1 MIQIYAPGN
10 RNYSRNGD
18 AVLHPSQ
25 CDVEMNLKG
34 DWQLTLENPADENM
48 NLITKEAVIKC
59 DTPIGKDQRFRI
71 YDYEKSEDGVSAK
84 ARPVFFDAAKDAFI
98 LDKRPTNKTGKAAL
112 DIIMEGTGYTGETDI
127 TDINTAYYIRKN
139 LIEALNGEDENS
151 FINRWGGE
159 PIYQN
164 EHLIMNKK
172 YGSDKGARATFGNN
186 LQSISET
193 VNMDGV
199 VTRII
204 PMSYNGHM
212 LEGDKPW
219 VDSPNI
225 GKYEIIYT
233 KVIEYSDVKLQE
245 DINDENEKGYAD
257 LITLRTELKRRAQQ
271 DFDNGIDLPAV
282 TYEVEVADLE
292 NAVGYEDIKDLVKI
306 GLGDDVMAEN
316 KRLNITT
323 KNRCVGIVYDCIEQ
337 KNKSVT
343 LGETQTDYFSQIASV
358 QQKVNQSLTNTG
370 VRGEMVYG
378 LIDLVKASMK
388 ATAENAVL
396 QKSKAILFED
406 KVEGSPS
413 YGAMALGT
421 TGFMIAAKRLP
432 DDSDWDWRT
441 FGTGQGF
448 FADLIVAGTMLY
460 DRCRGGTAEIGGIN
474 NTSGVLKILDAKG
487 KEIGRWDKDGVKIY
501 SGEINGPEIIAGGT
515 GNTPGIIRIL
525 DAKGK
530 EIGRWDKDGAKIYS
544 GEINGPTIIAGGSGN
559 IAGLIEILDENGNPI
574 GSWGKDGLYANSGGE
589 LRSKDYVDGQ
599 KGFTLDLTNGIIKV
613 AEILIKSLNT
623 DTQSKCAFRFK
634 DGKLELLR
642 QNGDP
647 LTTVWISD
655 YVPEDTPP
663 GGAVSGGW
671 QGKFEIKT
679 LMAGGEVVRLQ
690 MDSETG
696 TAKLGGGSAVNLFVG
711 DEAGKSRVYITEG
724 VFGVGENL
732 QVKYGDKKAI
742 TGRVEY
748 SDGTYLDLVNGAVV
762 GGNSKAGAF

>member
-10 RNYSRNGD
+10 RNYNRNGD

-34 DWQLTLENPADENM
+34 DWQLTLENPADENV

-59 DTPIGKDQRFRI
+59 DTPIGKSQRFRI

-98 LDKRPTNKTGKAAL
+98 LDKRPTNKTGKEAL
-112 DIIMEGTGYTGETDI
+112 NILMDGTGYTGETDI
-127 TDINTAYYIRKN
+127 MDFNTAYYVRKN
-139 LIEALNGEDENS
+139 LIEAINGEDENS

-172 YGSDKGARATFGNN
+172 YGSDRGAKATFGNN
-186 LQSISET
+186 LQSITET
-193 VNMDGV
+193 VNMDQV

-204 PMSYNGHM
+204 PMAYNGYM

-225 GKYEIIYT
+225 GKYELIYT

-245 DINDENEKGYAD
+245 DVSDENEKGYGD
-257 LITLRTELKRRAQQ
+257 LSTLRAELKRRAQQ
-271 DFDNGIDLPAV
+271 DFDNGIDLPTI
-282 TYEVEVADLE
+282 TYEVEVTDLE

-306 GLGDDVMAEN
+306 GFGDDVTAEN

-343 LGETQTDYFSQIASV
+343 LGETQTDYFTQMASV

-406 KVEGSPS
+406 KVAGSPS

-501 SGEINGPEIIAGGT
+501 SGEINGPVIIAGG
-515 GNTPGIIRIL
+515 
-525 DAKGK
+525 
-530 EIGRWDKDGAKIYS
+530 IGDM
-544 GEINGPTIIAGGSGN
+544 
-559 IAGLIEILDENGNPI
+559 AGLIKILDETGAQI
-574 GSWGKDGLYANSGGE
+574 GRWGKDGLYVYSGGE

-599 KGFTLDLTNGIIKV
+599 TGFKLDLTNGLIE
-613 AEILIKSLNT
+613 AAQLLIKT
-623 DTQSKCAFRFK
+623 AAQGRMERGFRFE
-634 DGKLELLR
+634 DGSLKILGTDGETIAHVACTWSYPD
-642 QNGDP
+642 GPDG
-647 LTTVWISD
+647 
-655 YVPEDTPP
+655 VP
-663 GGAVSGGW
+663 SGW
-671 QGKFEIKT
+671 
-679 LMAGGEVVRLQ
+679 
-690 MDSETG
+690 
-696 TAKLGGGSAVNLFVG
+696 
-711 DEAGKSRVYITEG
+711 
-724 VFGVGENL
+724 
-732 QVKYGDKKAI
+732 
-742 TGRVEY
+742 TGRVAFGAGEPRDNY
-748 SDGTYLDLVNGAVV
+748 FDSFWVNKTGACGIHSSKNIELTSSEGIEINGEEVDLNPGKLNINEKETKSGRIEFSDGTYIDIQNGYIV

>member
-1 MIQIYAPGN
+1 MIQIYSPGN
-10 RNYSRNGD
+10 RNYNRNGD

-34 DWQLTLENPADENM
+34 DWQLTLENPADENI

-98 LDKRPTNKTGKAAL
+98 LNKRPTNKTGKDAL
-112 DIIMEGTGYTGETDI
+112 DILMEGTGYTGETDI
-127 TDINTAYYIRKN
+127 MDLNTAYYIRKN

-172 YGSDKGARATFGNN
+172 YGSDKGVKATFGNN

-193 VNMDGV
+193 VNMEGV

-204 PMSYNGHM
+204 PMAYNGYM

-233 KVIEYSDVKLQE
+233 KVIEYSDAKLQE
-245 DINDENEKGYAD
+245 DVSDENEKGYAD
-257 LITLRTELKRRAQQ
+257 LTMLRAELKRRAQQ

-292 NAVGYEDIKDLVKI
+292 NVIGYEDIKDLVKI
-306 GLGDDVMAEN
+306 GLGDDVTAEN
-316 KRLNITT
+316 KRLGITT
-323 KNRCVGIVYDCIEQ
+323 KNRCVGMVYDCILQE
-337 KNKSVT
+337 NKSVR
-343 LGETQTDYFSQIASV
+343 LGETQTDYFSQMASV
-358 QQKVNQSLTNTG
+358 QQKVNQSLTQTG
-370 VRGEMVYG
+370 VKGEMIYG
-378 LIDLVKASMK
+378 LIDLFKASMK

-396 QKSKAILFED
+396 QKEKAILFED
-406 KVEGSPS
+406 KVPGSPT

-432 DDSDWDWRT
+432 DDSDWDWKT

-448 FADLIVAGTMLY
+448 LADLIVAGTMLA
-460 DRCRGGTAEIGGIN
+460 DRIRGGALMSQNFEDGEAGFELDLN
-474 NTSGVLKILDAKG
+474 N
-487 KEIGRWDKDGVKIY
+487 
-501 SGEINGPEIIAGGT
+501 
-515 GNTPGIIRIL
+515 GIIR
-525 DAKGK
+525 A
-530 EIGRWDKDGAKIYS
+530 AQ
-544 GEINGPTIIAGGSGN
+544 
-559 IAGLIEILDENGNPI
+559 LI
-574 GSWGKDGLYANSGGE
+574 
-589 LRSKDYVDGQ
+589 
-599 KGFTLDLTNGIIKV
+599 
-613 AEILIKSLNT
+613 IKSLNN

-647 LTTVWISD
+647 LTTIQISD
-655 YVPEDTPP
+655 YIPEDTPP

-711 DEAGKSRVYITEG
+711 DEAGKSRVYITDG
-724 VFGVGENL
+724 VFGIGEAL
-732 QVKYGDKKAI
+732 QVKYGEKEGI

-748 SDGTYLDLVNGAVV
+748 SDGTYLDFVNGAVV

>member
-10 RNYSRNGD
+10 RNYNRNGD

-34 DWQLTLENPADENM
+34 DWQLTLENPADENI

-98 LDKRPTNKTGKAAL
+98 LDKRPTNKTGKDAL
-112 DIIMEGTGYTGETDI
+112 DILMEGTGYTGETDI
-127 TDINTAYYIRKN
+127 MDLNTAYYIRKN

-172 YGSDKGARATFGNN
+172 YGSDKGVKATFGNN

-193 VNMDGV
+193 VNMEGV

-204 PMSYNGHM
+204 PMAYNGYM

-245 DINDENEKGYAD
+245 DVSNENEKGYAD
-257 LITLRTELKRRAQQ
+257 LTMLRAELKRRAQQ

-292 NAVGYEDIKDLVKI
+292 NVIGYEDIKDLVKI
-306 GLGDDVMAEN
+306 GLGDDVTAEN
-316 KRLNITT
+316 KRLGITT
-323 KNRCVGIVYDCIEQ
+323 KNRCVGMVYDCILQE
-337 KNKSVT
+337 NKSVR
-343 LGETQTDYFSQIASV
+343 LGETQTDYFSQMAAV
-358 QQKVNQSLTNTG
+358 QQKVNQSLTQTG
-370 VRGEMVYG
+370 VKGEMIYG
-378 LIDLVKASMK
+378 LIDLFKASMK

-396 QKSKAILFED
+396 QKEKAILFED
-406 KVEGSPS
+406 KVPGSPT

-421 TGFMIAAKRLP
+421 TGFTIAAKRLP
-432 DDSDWDWRT
+432 DDSDWDWKT

-448 FADLIVAGTMLY
+448 LADLIVAGTMLA
-460 DRCRGGTAEIGGIN
+460 DRIRGGVLMSQNFEDGEAGFELDLN
-474 NTSGVLKILDAKG
+474 N
-487 KEIGRWDKDGVKIY
+487 
-501 SGEINGPEIIAGGT
+501 
-515 GNTPGIIRIL
+515 GIIR
-525 DAKGK
+525 A
-530 EIGRWDKDGAKIYS
+530 AQ
-544 GEINGPTIIAGGSGN
+544 
-559 IAGLIEILDENGNPI
+559 LI
-574 GSWGKDGLYANSGGE
+574 
-589 LRSKDYVDGQ
+589 
-599 KGFTLDLTNGIIKV
+599 
-613 AEILIKSLNT
+613 IKSLNN

-647 LTTVWISD
+647 LTTIQISD
-655 YVPEDTPP
+655 FIPEDTPP

-711 DEAGKSRVYITEG
+711 DEAGKSRVYITDG
-724 VFGVGENL
+724 VFGIGEAL
-732 QVKYGDKKAI
+732 QVKYGEKEGI

>member
-1 MIQIYAPGN
+1 MIQIYSPGN
-10 RNYSRNGD
+10 RNYNRNGD

-34 DWQLTLENPADENM
+34 DWQLTLENPADENI

-98 LDKRPTNKTGKAAL
+98 LDKRPTNKTGKDAL
-112 DIIMEGTGYTGETDI
+112 DILMEGTGYTGETDI
-127 TDINTAYYIRKN
+127 MDLNTAYYIRKN

-172 YGSDKGARATFGNN
+172 YGSDKGVKATFGNN

-193 VNMDGV
+193 VNMEGV

-204 PMSYNGHM
+204 PMAYNGYM

-245 DINDENEKGYAD
+245 DVSNENEKGYAD
-257 LITLRTELKRRAQQ
+257 LTMLRAELKRRAQQ

-282 TYEVEVADLE
+282 TYEVEVADIE
-292 NAVGYEDIKDLVKI
+292 NVIGYEDIKDLVKI
-306 GLGDDVMAEN
+306 GLGDDVTAEN
-316 KRLNITT
+316 KRLGITT
-323 KNRCVGIVYDCIEQ
+323 KNRCVGMVYDCILQE
-337 KNKSVT
+337 NKSVR
-343 LGETQTDYFSQIASV
+343 LGETQTDYFSQMASV
-358 QQKVNQSLTNTG
+358 QQKVNQSLTQTG
-370 VRGEMVYG
+370 VKGEMIYG
-378 LIDLVKASMK
+378 LIDLFKASMK

-396 QKSKAILFED
+396 QKEKSILFED
-406 KVEGSPS
+406 KVPGSPT

-421 TGFMIAAKRLP
+421 TGFMIAAKRMP
-432 DDSDWDWRT
+432 DDSDWDWKT

-448 FADLIVAGTMLY
+448 LADLIVAGTMLA
-460 DRCRGGTAEIGGIN
+460 DRIRGGVLMSQNFEDGEAGFELDLN
-474 NTSGVLKILDAKG
+474 N
-487 KEIGRWDKDGVKIY
+487 
-501 SGEINGPEIIAGGT
+501 
-515 GNTPGIIRIL
+515 GIIR
-525 DAKGK
+525 A
-530 EIGRWDKDGAKIYS
+530 AQ
-544 GEINGPTIIAGGSGN
+544 
-559 IAGLIEILDENGNPI
+559 LI
-574 GSWGKDGLYANSGGE
+574 
-589 LRSKDYVDGQ
+589 
-599 KGFTLDLTNGIIKV
+599 
-613 AEILIKSLNT
+613 IKSLNN

-647 LTTVWISD
+647 LTTIQISD
-655 YVPEDTPP
+655 FIPEDTPP

-711 DEAGKSRVYITEG
+711 DEAGKSRVYITDG
-724 VFGVGENL
+724 VFGIGEAL
-732 QVKYGDKKAI
+732 QVKYGEKEGI

>member
-1 MIQIYAPGN
+1 MIQIYSPGN
-10 RNYSRNGD
+10 RNYNRNGD

-34 DWQLTLENPADENM
+34 DWQLTLENPADENI

-98 LDKRPTNKTGKAAL
+98 LDKRPTNKTGKDAL
-112 DIIMEGTGYTGETDI
+112 DILMEGTGYTGETDI
-127 TDINTAYYIRKN
+127 MDLNTAYYIRKN

-164 EHLIMNKK
+164 EHLIINKK
-172 YGSDKGARATFGNN
+172 YGSDKGVKATFGNN

-193 VNMDGV
+193 VNMEGV

-204 PMSYNGHM
+204 PMAYNGYM

-245 DINDENEKGYAD
+245 DVSNENEKGYAD
-257 LITLRTELKRRAQQ
+257 LTMLRAELKRRAQQ

-292 NAVGYEDIKDLVKI
+292 NVIGYEDIKDLVKI
-306 GLGDDVMAEN
+306 GLGDDVTAEN
-316 KRLNITT
+316 KRLGITT
-323 KNRCVGIVYDCIEQ
+323 KNRCVGMVYDCILQE
-337 KNKSVT
+337 NKSVR
-343 LGETQTDYFSQIASV
+343 LGETQTDYFSQMASV
-358 QQKVNQSLTNTG
+358 QQKVNQSLTQTG
-370 VRGEMVYG
+370 VKGEMIYG
-378 LIDLVKASMK
+378 LIDLFKASMK

-396 QKSKAILFED
+396 QKEKAILFED
-406 KVEGSPS
+406 KVPGSPT

-421 TGFMIAAKRLP
+421 TGFMIAAKRMP
-432 DDSDWDWRT
+432 DDSDWDWKT

-448 FADLIVAGTMLY
+448 LADLIVAGTMLA
-460 DRCRGGTAEIGGIN
+460 DRIRGGVLMSQNFEDGEAGFELDLN
-474 NTSGVLKILDAKG
+474 N
-487 KEIGRWDKDGVKIY
+487 
-501 SGEINGPEIIAGGT
+501 
-515 GNTPGIIRIL
+515 GIIR
-525 DAKGK
+525 A
-530 EIGRWDKDGAKIYS
+530 AQ
-544 GEINGPTIIAGGSGN
+544 
-559 IAGLIEILDENGNPI
+559 LI
-574 GSWGKDGLYANSGGE
+574 
-589 LRSKDYVDGQ
+589 
-599 KGFTLDLTNGIIKV
+599 
-613 AEILIKSLNT
+613 IKSLNN

-647 LTTVWISD
+647 LTTIQISD
-655 YVPEDTPP
+655 FIPEDTPP

-711 DEAGKSRVYITEG
+711 DEAGKSRVYITDG
-724 VFGVGENL
+724 VFGIGEAL
-732 QVKYGDKKAI
+732 QVKYGEKEGI

>member
-10 RNYSRNGD
+10 RNYNRNGD

-59 DTPIGKDQRFRI
+59 DTPIGKGQRFRI

-98 LDKRPTNKTGKAAL
+98 LDKRPTNKTGKEAL
-112 DIIMEGTGYTGETDI
+112 NILMDGTGYTGETDI
-127 TDINTAYYIRKN
+127 MDFNTAYYVRKN
-139 LIEALNGEDENS
+139 LIEAINGEDENS

-172 YGSDKGARATFGNN
+172 YGSDRGAKATFGNN
-186 LQSISET
+186 LQSITET
-193 VNMDGV
+193 VNMDQV

-204 PMSYNGHM
+204 PMAYNGYM

-225 GKYEIIYT
+225 GKYELIYT

-245 DINDENEKGYAD
+245 DVSDENEKGYGD
-257 LITLRTELKRRAQQ
+257 LSTLRAELKRRAQQ
-271 DFDNGIDLPAV
+271 DFDNGIDLPAI

-306 GLGDDVMAEN
+306 GFGDDVTAEN

-343 LGETQTDYFSQIASV
+343 LGENQTDYFTQMASV

-474 NTSGVLKILDAKG
+474 NTSGVLKILDEKG

-501 SGEINGPEIIAGGT
+501 SGEINGPVIIAGG
-515 GNTPGIIRIL
+515 
-525 DAKGK
+525 
-530 EIGRWDKDGAKIYS
+530 IGDM
-544 GEINGPTIIAGGSGN
+544 
-559 IAGLIEILDENGNPI
+559 AGLIKILDETGAQI
-574 GSWGKDGLYANSGGE
+574 GRWGKDGLYVYSGGE

-599 KGFTLDLTNGIIKV
+599 TGFKLDLTNGLIE
-613 AEILIKSLNT
+613 AAQLLIKT
-623 DTQSKCAFRFK
+623 AAQGRMERGFRFE
-634 DGKLELLR
+634 DGSLKILGTDGETIAHVACTWSYPD
-642 QNGDP
+642 GPDG
-647 LTTVWISD
+647 
-655 YVPEDTPP
+655 VP
-663 GGAVSGGW
+663 SGW
-671 QGKFEIKT
+671 
-679 LMAGGEVVRLQ
+679 
-690 MDSETG
+690 
-696 TAKLGGGSAVNLFVG
+696 
-711 DEAGKSRVYITEG
+711 
-724 VFGVGENL
+724 
-732 QVKYGDKKAI
+732 
-742 TGRVEY
+742 TGRVAFGAGEPRDNY
-748 SDGTYLDLVNGAVV
+748 FDSFWVNKTGACGIHSSKNIELTSSEGIEINGEEVDLNPGKLNINEKETKSGRIEFSDGTYIDIQNGYIV

>member
-10 RNYSRNGD
+10 RNYNRNGD

-34 DWQLTLENPADENM
+34 DWQLTLENPADENV

-59 DTPIGKDQRFRI
+59 DTPIGKSQRFRI

-98 LDKRPTNKTGKAAL
+98 LDKRPTNKTGKEAL
-112 DIIMEGTGYTGETDI
+112 NILMDGTGYTGETDI
-127 TDINTAYYIRKN
+127 MDFNTAYYVRKN
-139 LIEALNGEDENS
+139 LIEAINGEDENS

-172 YGSDKGARATFGNN
+172 YGSDRGAKATFGNN
-186 LQSISET
+186 LQSITET
-193 VNMDGV
+193 VNMDQV

-204 PMSYNGHM
+204 PMAYNGYM

-225 GKYEIIYT
+225 GKYELIYT

-245 DINDENEKGYAD
+245 DVSDENEKGYGD
-257 LITLRTELKRRAQQ
+257 LSTLRAELKRRAQQ
-271 DFDNGIDLPAV
+271 DFDNGIDLPAI
-282 TYEVEVADLE
+282 TYEVEVTDLE

-306 GLGDDVMAEN
+306 GFGDDVTAEN

-343 LGETQTDYFSQIASV
+343 LGETQTDYFTQMASV

-406 KVEGSPS
+406 KVAGSPS

-501 SGEINGPEIIAGGT
+501 SGEINGPVIIAGG
-515 GNTPGIIRIL
+515 
-525 DAKGK
+525 
-530 EIGRWDKDGAKIYS
+530 IGDM
-544 GEINGPTIIAGGSGN
+544 
-559 IAGLIEILDENGNPI
+559 AGLIKILDETGAQI
-574 GSWGKDGLYANSGGE
+574 GRWGKDGLYVYSGGE

-599 KGFTLDLTNGIIKV
+599 TGFKLDLTNGLIE
-613 AEILIKSLNT
+613 AAQLLIKT
-623 DTQSKCAFRFK
+623 AAQGRMERGFRFE
-634 DGKLELLR
+634 DGSLKILGTDGETIAHVACTWSYPD
-642 QNGDP
+642 GPDG
-647 LTTVWISD
+647 
-655 YVPEDTPP
+655 VP
-663 GGAVSGGW
+663 SGW
-671 QGKFEIKT
+671 
-679 LMAGGEVVRLQ
+679 
-690 MDSETG
+690 
-696 TAKLGGGSAVNLFVG
+696 
-711 DEAGKSRVYITEG
+711 
-724 VFGVGENL
+724 
-732 QVKYGDKKAI
+732 
-742 TGRVEY
+742 TGRVAFGAGEPRDNY
-748 SDGTYLDLVNGAVV
+748 FDSFWVNKTGACGIHSSKNIELTSSEGIEINGEEVDLNPGKLNINEKETKSGRIEFSDGTYIDIQNGYIV

>member
-10 RNYSRNGD
+10 RNYNRNGD

-98 LDKRPTNKTGKAAL
+98 LDKRPTNKTGKDAL
-112 DIIMEGTGYTGETDI
+112 SILMEGTGYTGETDI
-127 TDINTAYYIRKN
+127 MDFNTAYYVRKN
-139 LIEALNGEDENS
+139 LIEAINGEDENS

-172 YGSDKGARATFGNN
+172 YGSDRGAKATFGNN
-186 LQSISET
+186 LQSITET
-193 VNMDGV
+193 VNMDQV

-204 PMSYNGHM
+204 PMAYNGYM

-245 DINDENEKGYAD
+245 DVSDENEKGYGD
-257 LITLRTELKRRAQQ
+257 LSTLRTELKRRAQQ
-271 DFDNGIDLPAV
+271 DFDNGIDLPTV

-306 GLGDDVMAEN
+306 GFGDDVTAEN

-343 LGETQTDYFSQIASV
+343 LGETQTDYFSQMASV

-474 NTSGVLKILDAKG
+474 NTSGVLKILDEKG

-501 SGEINGPEIIAGGT
+501 SGEINGPVIIAGG
-515 GNTPGIIRIL
+515 
-525 DAKGK
+525 
-530 EIGRWDKDGAKIYS
+530 IGDM
-544 GEINGPTIIAGGSGN
+544 
-559 IAGLIEILDENGNPI
+559 AGLIKILDETGAQI
-574 GSWGKDGLYANSGGE
+574 GSWGKDGLYVYSGGE

-599 KGFTLDLTNGIIKV
+599 TGFKLDLTNGLIE
-613 AEILIKSLNT
+613 AAQLLIKTAAQGRMERGFQFEDGSLKILGT
-623 DTQSKCAFRFK
+623 DGETIAHVACTWSYP
-634 DGKLELLR
+634 DGPD
-642 QNGDP
+642 G
-647 LTTVWISD
+647 
-655 YVPEDTPP
+655 VP
-663 GGAVSGGW
+663 SGW
-671 QGKFEIKT
+671 
-679 LMAGGEVVRLQ
+679 
-690 MDSETG
+690 S
-696 TAKLGGGSAVNLFVG
+696 
-711 DEAGKSRVYITEG
+711 
-724 VFGVGENL
+724 
-732 QVKYGDKKAI
+732 
-742 TGRVEY
+742 GRVAFGAGEPRDNY
-748 SDGTYLDLVNGAVV
+748 FNSFWVDKTGACGIHSSKNIELTSSEGIEINGEEANLNPEKLNINGKETKSGRIEFSDGTYIDIQNGYIV

>member
-1 MIQIYAPGN
+1 MIQIYSPGN
-10 RNYSRNGD
+10 RNYNRNGD

-34 DWQLTLENPADENM
+34 DWQLTLENPADENI

-98 LDKRPTNKTGKAAL
+98 LNKRPTNKTGKDAL
-112 DIIMEGTGYTGETDI
+112 DILMEGTGYTGETDI
-127 TDINTAYYIRKN
+127 MDLNTAYYIRKN

-172 YGSDKGARATFGNN
+172 YGSDKGVKATFGNN

-193 VNMDGV
+193 VNMEGV

-204 PMSYNGHM
+204 PMAYNGYM

-245 DINDENEKGYAD
+245 DVSDENEKGYAD
-257 LITLRTELKRRAQQ
+257 LIMLRAELKRRAQQ

-292 NAVGYEDIKDLVKI
+292 NVIGYEDIKDLVKI
-306 GLGDDVMAEN
+306 GLGDDVTAEN
-316 KRLNITT
+316 KRLGITT
-323 KNRCVGIVYDCIEQ
+323 KNRCVGMVYDCILQE
-337 KNKSVT
+337 NKSVR
-343 LGETQTDYFSQIASV
+343 LGETQTDYFSQMASV
-358 QQKVNQSLTNTG
+358 QQKVNQSLTQTG
-370 VRGEMVYG
+370 VKGEMIYG
-378 LIDLVKASMK
+378 LIDLFKASMK

-396 QKSKAILFED
+396 QKEKAILFED
-406 KVEGSPS
+406 KVPGSPT

-432 DDSDWDWRT
+432 DDSDWDWKT

-448 FADLIVAGTMLY
+448 LADLIVAGTMLA
-460 DRCRGGTAEIGGIN
+460 DRIRGGALMSQNFEDGEAGFELDLN
-474 NTSGVLKILDAKG
+474 N
-487 KEIGRWDKDGVKIY
+487 
-501 SGEINGPEIIAGGT
+501 
-515 GNTPGIIRIL
+515 GIIR
-525 DAKGK
+525 A
-530 EIGRWDKDGAKIYS
+530 AQ
-544 GEINGPTIIAGGSGN
+544 
-559 IAGLIEILDENGNPI
+559 LI
-574 GSWGKDGLYANSGGE
+574 
-589 LRSKDYVDGQ
+589 
-599 KGFTLDLTNGIIKV
+599 
-613 AEILIKSLNT
+613 IKSLNN

-647 LTTVWISD
+647 LTTIQISD
-655 YVPEDTPP
+655 YIPEDTPP

-711 DEAGKSRVYITEG
+711 DEAGKSRVYITDG
-724 VFGVGENL
+724 VFGIGEAL
-732 QVKYGDKKAI
+732 QVKYGEKEGI

-748 SDGTYLDLVNGAVV
+748 SDGTYLDFVNGAVV

>member
-1 MIQIYAPGN
+1 MIQIYSPGN
-10 RNYSRNGD
+10 RNYNRNGD

-34 DWQLTLENPADENM
+34 DWQLTLENPADENI

-98 LDKRPTNKTGKAAL
+98 LNKRPTNKTGKDAL
-112 DIIMEGTGYTGETDI
+112 DILMEGTGYTGETDI
-127 TDINTAYYIRKN
+127 MDLNTAYYIRKN

-172 YGSDKGARATFGNN
+172 YGSDKGVKATFGNN

-193 VNMDGV
+193 VNMEGV

-204 PMSYNGHM
+204 PMAYNGYM

-245 DINDENEKGYAD
+245 DVSDENEKGYAD
-257 LITLRTELKRRAQQ
+257 LTMLRAELKRRAQQ

-292 NAVGYEDIKDLVKI
+292 NVIGYEDIKDLVKI
-306 GLGDDVMAEN
+306 GLGDDVTAEN
-316 KRLNITT
+316 KRLGITT
-323 KNRCVGIVYDCIEQ
+323 KNRCVGMVYDCILQE
-337 KNKSVT
+337 NKSVR
-343 LGETQTDYFSQIASV
+343 LGETQTDYFSQMASV
-358 QQKVNQSLTNTG
+358 QQKVNQSLTQTG
-370 VRGEMVYG
+370 VKGEMIYG
-378 LIDLVKASMK
+378 LIDLFKASMK

-396 QKSKAILFED
+396 QKEKAILFED
-406 KVEGSPS
+406 KVPGSPT

-432 DDSDWDWRT
+432 DDSDWDWKT

-448 FADLIVAGTMLY
+448 LADLIVAGTMLA
-460 DRCRGGTAEIGGIN
+460 DRIRGGALMSQNFEDGEAGFELDLN
-474 NTSGVLKILDAKG
+474 N
-487 KEIGRWDKDGVKIY
+487 
-501 SGEINGPEIIAGGT
+501 
-515 GNTPGIIRIL
+515 GIIR
-525 DAKGK
+525 A
-530 EIGRWDKDGAKIYS
+530 AQ
-544 GEINGPTIIAGGSGN
+544 
-559 IAGLIEILDENGNPI
+559 LI
-574 GSWGKDGLYANSGGE
+574 
-589 LRSKDYVDGQ
+589 
-599 KGFTLDLTNGIIKV
+599 
-613 AEILIKSLNT
+613 IKSLNN

-647 LTTVWISD
+647 LTTIQISD
-655 YVPEDTPP
+655 YIPEDTPP

-711 DEAGKSRVYITEG
+711 DEAGKSRVYITDG
-724 VFGVGENL
+724 VFGIGEAL
-732 QVKYGDKKAI
+732 QVKYGEKEGI

-748 SDGTYLDLVNGAVV
+748 SDGTYLDFVNGAVV
-762 GGNSKAGAF
+762 GGNSKEGAF

>member
-1 MIQIYAPGN
+1 MIQIYSPGN
-10 RNYSRNGD
+10 RNYNRNGD

-34 DWQLTLENPADENM
+34 DWQLTLENPADENI

-98 LDKRPTNKTGKAAL
+98 LDKRPTNKTGKDAL
-112 DIIMEGTGYTGETDI
+112 DILMEGTGYTGETDI
-127 TDINTAYYIRKN
+127 MDLNTAYYIRKN

-172 YGSDKGARATFGNN
+172 YGSDKGVKATFGNN

-204 PMSYNGHM
+204 PMAYNGYM

-245 DINDENEKGYAD
+245 DVSDENEKGYAD
-257 LITLRTELKRRAQQ
+257 LTMLRAELKRRAQQ
-271 DFDNGIDLPAV
+271 DFDNGTDLPAV

-292 NAVGYEDIKDLVKI
+292 NVIGYEDIIDLVNI
-306 GLGDDVMAEN
+306 GLGDDVTAEN
-316 KRLNITT
+316 KRLGITT
-323 KNRCVGIVYDCIEQ
+323 KNRCVGMVYDCILQE
-337 KNKSVT
+337 NKSVR
-343 LGETQTDYFSQIASV
+343 LGETQTDYFSQMASV
-358 QQKVNQSLTNTG
+358 QQKVNQSLTQTG
-370 VRGEMVYG
+370 VKGEMIYG
-378 LIDLVKASMK
+378 LIDLFKASMK

-396 QKSKAILFED
+396 QKEKAILFED
-406 KVEGSPS
+406 KVPGSPT

-432 DDSDWDWRT
+432 DDSDWDWKT

-448 FADLIVAGTMLY
+448 LADLIVAGTMLA
-460 DRCRGGTAEIGGIN
+460 DRIRGGILMSQNFEDGEAGFELDLN
-474 NTSGVLKILDAKG
+474 N
-487 KEIGRWDKDGVKIY
+487 
-501 SGEINGPEIIAGGT
+501 
-515 GNTPGIIRIL
+515 GIIR
-525 DAKGK
+525 A
-530 EIGRWDKDGAKIYS
+530 AQ
-544 GEINGPTIIAGGSGN
+544 
-559 IAGLIEILDENGNPI
+559 LI
-574 GSWGKDGLYANSGGE
+574 
-589 LRSKDYVDGQ
+589 
-599 KGFTLDLTNGIIKV
+599 
-613 AEILIKSLNT
+613 IKSLNN
-623 DTQSKCAFRFK
+623 DTQAKCAFRFK

-647 LTTVWISD
+647 LTTIQISD
-655 YVPEDTPP
+655 YIPEDTPP

-679 LMAGGEVVRLQ
+679 LMAGGKVVRLQ

-711 DEAGKSRVYITEG
+711 DEAGKSRVYITDG
-724 VFGVGENL
+724 VFGIGEAL
-732 QVKYGDKKAI
+732 QVKYGEKEGI

-748 SDGTYLDLVNGAVV
+748 SDGTYLDFVNGAVV

>member
-1 MIQIYAPGN
+1 MIQIYSPGN
-10 RNYSRNGD
+10 RNYNRNGD

-34 DWQLTLENPADENM
+34 DWQLTLENPADENI

-98 LDKRPTNKTGKAAL
+98 LDKRPTNKTGKDAL
-112 DIIMEGTGYTGETDI
+112 DILMEGTGYTGETDI
-127 TDINTAYYIRKN
+127 MDLNTAYYIRKN

-172 YGSDKGARATFGNN
+172 YGSDKGVKATFGNN

-193 VNMDGV
+193 VNMEGV

-204 PMSYNGHM
+204 PMAYNGYM

-245 DINDENEKGYAD
+245 DVSNENEKGYAD
-257 LITLRTELKRRAQQ
+257 LTMLRAELKRRAQQ

-282 TYEVEVADLE
+282 TYEVEVADIE
-292 NAVGYEDIKDLVKI
+292 NVIGYEDIKDLVKI
-306 GLGDDVMAEN
+306 GLGDDVTAEN
-316 KRLNITT
+316 KRLGITT
-323 KNRCVGIVYDCIEQ
+323 KNRCVGMVYDCILQE
-337 KNKSVT
+337 NKSVR
-343 LGETQTDYFSQIASV
+343 LGETQTDYFSQMASV
-358 QQKVNQSLTNTG
+358 QQKVNQSLTQTG
-370 VRGEMVYG
+370 VKGEMIYG
-378 LIDLVKASMK
+378 LIDLFKASMK

-396 QKSKAILFED
+396 QKEKAILFED
-406 KVEGSPS
+406 KVPGSPT

-421 TGFMIAAKRLP
+421 TGFMIAAKRMP
-432 DDSDWDWRT
+432 DDSDWDWKT

-448 FADLIVAGTMLY
+448 LADLIVAGTMLA
-460 DRCRGGTAEIGGIN
+460 DRIRGGVLMSQNFEDGEAGFELDLN
-474 NTSGVLKILDAKG
+474 N
-487 KEIGRWDKDGVKIY
+487 
-501 SGEINGPEIIAGGT
+501 
-515 GNTPGIIRIL
+515 GIIR
-525 DAKGK
+525 A
-530 EIGRWDKDGAKIYS
+530 AQ
-544 GEINGPTIIAGGSGN
+544 
-559 IAGLIEILDENGNPI
+559 LI
-574 GSWGKDGLYANSGGE
+574 
-589 LRSKDYVDGQ
+589 
-599 KGFTLDLTNGIIKV
+599 
-613 AEILIKSLNT
+613 IKSLNN

-647 LTTVWISD
+647 LTTIQISD
-655 YVPEDTPP
+655 FIPEDTPP

-711 DEAGKSRVYITEG
+711 DEAGKSRVYITDG
-724 VFGVGENL
+724 VFGIGEAL
-732 QVKYGDKKAI
+732 QVKYGEKEGI

>member
-98 LDKRPTNKTGKAAL
+98 LDKRPTNKKGKAAL

-172 YGSDKGARATFGNN
+172 YGSDKGVKATFGNN

-193 VNMDGV
+193 VNMEGV

-204 PMSYNGHM
+204 PMAYNGYM

-245 DINDENEKGYAD
+245 DVSNENEKGYAD
-257 LITLRTELKRRAQQ
+257 LTMLRAELKRRAQQ

-292 NAVGYEDIKDLVKI
+292 NVIGYEDIKDLVKI
-306 GLGDDVMAEN
+306 GLGDDVTAEN
-316 KRLNITT
+316 KRLGITT
-323 KNRCVGIVYDCIEQ
+323 KNRCVGMVYDCILQE
-337 KNKSVT
+337 NKSVR
-343 LGETQTDYFSQIASV
+343 LGETQTDYFSQMASV
-358 QQKVNQSLTNTG
+358 QQKVNQSLTQTG
-370 VRGEMVYG
+370 VKGEMIYG
-378 LIDLVKASMK
+378 LIDLFKASMK

-396 QKSKAILFED
+396 QKEKAILFED
-406 KVEGSPS
+406 KVPGSPT

-421 TGFMIAAKRLP
+421 TGFMIAAKRMP
-432 DDSDWDWRT
+432 DDSDWDWKT

-448 FADLIVAGTMLY
+448 LADLIVAGTMLA
-460 DRCRGGTAEIGGIN
+460 DRIRGGVLMSQNFEDGEAGFELDLN
-474 NTSGVLKILDAKG
+474 N
-487 KEIGRWDKDGVKIY
+487 
-501 SGEINGPEIIAGGT
+501 
-515 GNTPGIIRIL
+515 GIIR
-525 DAKGK
+525 A
-530 EIGRWDKDGAKIYS
+530 AQ
-544 GEINGPTIIAGGSGN
+544 
-559 IAGLIEILDENGNPI
+559 LI
-574 GSWGKDGLYANSGGE
+574 
-589 LRSKDYVDGQ
+589 
-599 KGFTLDLTNGIIKV
+599 
-613 AEILIKSLNT
+613 IKSLNN

-647 LTTVWISD
+647 LTTIQISD
-655 YVPEDTPP
+655 FIPEDTPP

-711 DEAGKSRVYITEG
+711 DEAGKSRVYITDG
-724 VFGVGENL
+724 VFGIGEAL
-732 QVKYGDKKAI
+732 QVKYGEKEGI

>member
-1 MIQIYAPGN
+1 MIQIYSPGN
-10 RNYSRNGD
+10 RNYDRNGD

-34 DWQLTLENPADENM
+34 DWQLTLENPADENI

-98 LDKRPTNKTGKAAL
+98 LDKRPTNKTGKDAL
-112 DIIMEGTGYTGETDI
+112 DILMEGTGYTGETDI
-127 TDINTAYYIRKN
+127 MDFNTAYYIRKN
-139 LIEALNGEDENS
+139 LIEALNGDDENS

-172 YGSDKGARATFGNN
+172 YGSDKGAKATFGNN

-204 PMSYNGHM
+204 PMAYNGYM

-245 DINDENEKGYAD
+245 DISDENEKGYAD
-257 LITLRTELKRRAQQ
+257 LTTLRAELKRRAQQ

-306 GLGDDVMAEN
+306 GFGDDVAAEN

-323 KNRCVGIVYDCIEQ
+323 KNRCVGMVYDCILQ

-343 LGETQTDYFSQIASV
+343 LGETQTDYFGQMVSV

-396 QKSKAILFED
+396 QKSKAVLFED
-406 KVEGSPS
+406 KVPESPS

-432 DDSDWDWRT
+432 DDSDWDWKT

-474 NTSGVLKILDAKG
+474 NASGVLRILDASG

-501 SGEINGPEIIAGGT
+501 SGEINGPVIIAGG
-515 GNTPGIIRIL
+515 
-525 DAKGK
+525 
-530 EIGRWDKDGAKIYS
+530 IGD
-544 GEINGPTIIAGGSGN
+544 
-559 IAGLIEILDENGNPI
+559 IAGLIKILDENGEQI
-574 GSWGKDGLYANSGGE
+574 GTWGKNGLYVYSGGE

-599 KGFTLDLTNGIIKV
+599 TGFKLDLTNGLIE
-613 AEILIKSLNT
+613 AARLLIKTAAEGRTERGFIFEDGALKILGT
-623 DTQSKCAFRFK
+623 D
-634 DGKLELLR
+634 
-642 QNGDP
+642 
-647 LTTVWISD
+647 
-655 YVPEDTPP
+655 
-663 GGAVSGGW
+663 
-671 QGKFEIKT
+671 
-679 LMAGGEVVRLQ
+679 GEVVASLHCTWSYP
-690 MDSETG
+690 DG
-696 TAKLGGGSAVNLFVG
+696 P
-711 DEAGKSRVYITEG
+711 DG
-724 VFGVGENL
+724 VPSGW
-732 QVKYGDKKAI
+732 
-742 TGRVEY
+742 TGRVAFTSGEPVDNY
-748 SDGTYLDLVNGAVV
+748 GNGFWVSNRGNRWCGAKANGIEFDAGQMDMILDKLLMNNNETKSGRIEFSDGTYIDIVNGVVV

>member
-1 MIQIYAPGN
+1 MIQIYSPGN
-10 RNYSRNGD
+10 RNYNRNGD

-25 CDVEMNLKG
+25 CDVEMHLKG
-34 DWQLTLENPADENM
+34 DWQLTLENPADENI

-98 LDKRPTNKTGKAAL
+98 LDKRPTNKTGKDAL
-112 DIIMEGTGYTGETDI
+112 DILMEGTGYTGETDI
-127 TDINTAYYIRKN
+127 MDLNTAYYIRKN

-172 YGSDKGARATFGNN
+172 YGSDKGVKATFGKN

-193 VNMDGV
+193 VNMEGV

-204 PMSYNGHM
+204 PMAYNGYM

-245 DINDENEKGYAD
+245 DVSDENEKGYAD
-257 LITLRTELKRRAQQ
+257 LTMLRAELKRRAQQ

-292 NAVGYEDIKDLVKI
+292 NVIGYEDIKDLVKI
-306 GLGDDVMAEN
+306 GLGDDVTAEN
-316 KRLNITT
+316 KRLGITT
-323 KNRCVGIVYDCIEQ
+323 KNRCVGMVYDCILQE
-337 KNKSVT
+337 NKSVR
-343 LGETQTDYFSQIASV
+343 LGETQTDYFSQMASV
-358 QQKVNQSLTNTG
+358 QQKVNQSLTQTG
-370 VRGEMVYG
+370 VKGEMIYG
-378 LIDLVKASMK
+378 LIDLFKASMK

-396 QKSKAILFED
+396 QKEKAILFED
-406 KVEGSPS
+406 KVPGSPT

-421 TGFMIAAKRLP
+421 TGFMIAAKRLT
-432 DDSDWDWRT
+432 DDSDWDWKT

-448 FADLIVAGTMLY
+448 LADLIVAGTMLA
-460 DRCRGGTAEIGGIN
+460 DRIRGGVLMSQNFEDGEAGFELDLN
-474 NTSGVLKILDAKG
+474 N
-487 KEIGRWDKDGVKIY
+487 
-501 SGEINGPEIIAGGT
+501 
-515 GNTPGIIRIL
+515 GIIR
-525 DAKGK
+525 A
-530 EIGRWDKDGAKIYS
+530 AQ
-544 GEINGPTIIAGGSGN
+544 
-559 IAGLIEILDENGNPI
+559 LI
-574 GSWGKDGLYANSGGE
+574 
-589 LRSKDYVDGQ
+589 
-599 KGFTLDLTNGIIKV
+599 
-613 AEILIKSLNT
+613 IKSLNN

-647 LTTVWISD
+647 LTTIQISD
-655 YVPEDTPP
+655 FIPEDTPP

-711 DEAGKSRVYITEG
+711 DEAGKSRVYITEDT
-724 VFGVGENL
+724 FGVGENL
-732 QVKYGDKKAI
+732 QVKYGGKNAI